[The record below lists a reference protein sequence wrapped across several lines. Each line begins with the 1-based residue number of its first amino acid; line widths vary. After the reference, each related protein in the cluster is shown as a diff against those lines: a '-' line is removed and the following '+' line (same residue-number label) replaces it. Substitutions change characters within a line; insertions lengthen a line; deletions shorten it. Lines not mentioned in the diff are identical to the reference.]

1 MHFDVESNLGAAE
14 RSVSSLQRDGQP
26 ARAVTL
32 SRGYPTAVEDL
43 WDAVTNGER
52 IPRWF
57 VPVSG
62 ELEPGGRYQLEGNAG
77 GAITACEPL
86 SRFAVTWEFG
96 GDVSWVEVR
105 VSDDGAGVARLTLTH
120 TQHVSEHWAEYGP
133 GAVGVG
139 WELGLLGL
147 AIHLAQPAVAMP
159 DPAAFAVSRDG
170 RAFISGS
177 SEGWEHAAVAFG
189 TDPAAARS
197 RAGHTTAFYTGESIK
212 SAGCAHGETSQ
223 AGDRT

>member
-1 MHFDVESNLGAAE
+1 MDFDVEGNLGAAE
-14 RSVSSLQRDGQP
+14 RSVWSMERDGRP

-32 SRGYPTAVEDL
+32 SRSYPTSVEDL

-57 VPVSG
+57 LPVSG

-77 GAITACEPL
+77 GVVTACEPL

-96 GDVSWVEVR
+96 GEVSWLEVHC
-105 VSDDGAGVARLTLTH
+105 SDDGAGGARLTLTH
-120 TQHVSEHWAEYGP
+120 TQQVSEHWGEYGP
-133 GAVGVG
+133 GALGVG

-147 AIHLAQPAVAMP
+147 AIHLAQPAAPMP
-159 DPAAFAVSRDG
+159 DPAAFAVSPDG

-177 SEGWEHAAVAFG
+177 SEGWELAAVAFG

-197 RAGHTTAFYTGESIK
+197 RAGHTTAFYTGEGDKPTSG
-212 SAGCAHGETSQ
+212 AAAETSQ
-223 AGDRT
+223 TGDRI